1 MVMST
6 AACDS
11 ENHERLS
18 EIYRDHNGWLRNWLR
33 QRLSCSADAADLA
46 QDTFVRILLARTS
59 TTLLEPRRYLATIA
73 RGLVID
79 LYRRRSL
86 EQAYLEALML
96 QPEAQAC
103 SAETRAVVLD
113 TLMAIDRMLDG
124 LGSRT
129 RQIFLA
135 VQLDG
140 LTYERAAERF
150 GVSVSTVRKHLA
162 RGLMHC
168 LLMDEA

>member
-1 MVMST
+1 MST
-6 AACDS
+6 IHPYAVPQ
-11 ENHERLS
+11 EHLHEL
-18 EIYRDHNGWLRNWLR
+18 YRDHNGWLRHWLR
-33 QRLSCSADAADLA
+33 HRLNNSADAADLA
-46 QDTFVRILLARTS
+46 QDTFVRVLLARTAS
-59 TTLLEPRRYLATIA
+59 TLKEPRRYLATVA

-86 EQAYLEALML
+86 EQAYFEAMQLR
-96 QPEAQAC
+96 PEVHAP
-103 SAETRAVVLD
+103 SAETRALILD
-113 TLMAIDRMLDG
+113 SLMAIDRLLDG
-124 LGSRT
+124 LGART

-140 LTYERAAERF
+140 LSYEKAAERC

-168 LLMDEA
+168 LLLDET

>member
-1 MVMST
+1 MSIMASD
-6 AACDS
+6 AAP
-11 ENHERLS
+11 HEHLHAL
-18 EIYRDHNGWLRNWLR
+18 YRDHNSWLRGWLRH
-33 QRLSCSADAADLA
+33 RLNNSADAADLA
-46 QDTFVRILLARTS
+46 QDTFVRLLLARSSS
-59 TTLLEPRRYLATIA
+59 TLQEPRRYLATIA

-86 EQAYLEALML
+86 EQAYLDALMSR
-96 QPEAQAC
+96 PEQHAP
-103 SAETRAVVLD
+103 SAETRALILD
-113 TLMAIDRMLDG
+113 SLLAIDRLLDG
-124 LGSRT
+124 LGART

-140 LTYERAAERF
+140 LSYEKAAERC

-168 LLMDEA
+168 LLLDEA

>member
-1 MVMST
+1 MST
-6 AACDS
+6 VATDGAAHKGL
-11 ENHERLS
+11 ETL
-18 EIYRDHNGWLRNWLR
+18 YRGHNSWLHGWLR
-33 QRLSCSADAADLA
+33 QRLNNAADAADLA
-46 QDTFVRILLARTS
+46 QDTFIRVLLARTAA
-59 TTLLEPRRYLATIA
+59 TLNQPRHYLATIA

-86 EQAYLEALML
+86 ETSYLDTLAL
-96 QPEAQAC
+96 QPEHYAP
-103 SAETRAVVLD
+103 SAEARAAILD

-124 LGSRT
+124 LGPRT
-129 RQIFLA
+129 RAIFLA

-140 LTYERAAERF
+140 LSYEKAAERL

-168 LLMDEA
+168 LLFEDA

>member
-1 MVMST
+1 MSAPGAPAQAIET
-6 AACDS
+6 
-11 ENHERLS
+11 L
-18 EIYRDHNGWLRNWLR
+18 YGDHHGWLRGWLR
-33 QRLSCSADAADLA
+33 HRLSNSADAADLA
-46 QDTFVRILLARTS
+46 QDTFVRVLLARS
-59 TTLLEPRRYLATIA
+59 SGTLQEPRRYLATIA

-86 EQAYLEALML
+86 EQAYLDALMAR
-96 QPEAQAC
+96 PELHAP
-103 SAETRAVVLD
+103 SAETRALILD
-113 TLMAIDRMLDG
+113 SLLAIDRMLDG
-124 LGSRT
+124 LGART

-140 LTYERAAERF
+140 LSYEKAADRC

-168 LLMDEA
+168 LLLEEA